1 VEFKSELGD
10 WPDVRFALT
19 IPSGLT
25 EEERA
30 YLTDLL
36 MSWYVVG
43 SHGGFGPADFPN
55 GSGRFHFMT
64 EPTFEDGAEGD
75 LVVTW
80 RVDAGTAPQ
89 RVLDALGAH
98 ARRVVIEPRPV
109 NTGDGVMLATRVEN
123 DPLRVHCGTLAH
135 PRVTLLHRN
144 VIPIRELRSPKIRHP
159 WTTSDS
165 TSDAFA
171 AGLCDGRRRRSS
183 LLIPRCEFVS
193 DRCCPC
199 VDLVPVAPVAFP
211 AVGHP
216 YR

>member
-1 VEFKSELGD
+1 MAVEVEFKSELGD

-109 NTGDGVMLATRVEN
+109 
-123 DPLRVHCGTLAH
+123 
-135 PRVTLLHRN
+135 
-144 VIPIRELRSPKIRHP
+144 
-159 WTTSDS
+159 
-165 TSDAFA
+165 
-171 AGLCDGRRRRSS
+171 
-183 LLIPRCEFVS
+183 
-193 DRCCPC
+193 
-199 VDLVPVAPVAFP
+199 
-211 AVGHP
+211 
-216 YR
+216 